1 MKKLKYSLVINILL
15 GFAVIFTSCQKDED
29 VTNPTKDPTKSKEKS
44 AQAYSMIEN
53 EFYKWVNGSYNSP
66 SDFDQLNFAS
76 AAATYKEA
84 LALDPEN
91 MDAQFGAAI
100 TEILTA
106 YADPDINSLIK
117 QMDSVMSGDS
127 FNKMLTSP
135 GIASQ
140 TEQMV
145 LPLAPAAVN
154 VFAMHKLALT
164 DPPLISKIQ
173 QVLRDKFLPR
183 LEYASSRLA
192 AIEANP
198 AFKFTISGKMQ
209 GDPQMESVS
218 IYPTEVF
225 LMNAGLHGI
234 RFGLE
239 MFLIYKFELTDYS
252 QSSLLNALQQ
262 NNQSF
267 FVLASDGL
275 QRAANCKT
283 NLQGMVTKLKGAIN
297 ALETISGNKS
307 DAIIKLGNNGI
318 KQADLD
324 TVKTYLNKFETAI
337 TQDVSITIDDADTDG
352 NTYTIKVNIGNFF
365 NNPAQNPKAA
375 YLPPYTVEP
384 EGEKGIHFR
393 FNAETYAD
401 FNFPDPTM
409 SGMFPG
415 MTNETMKRLMHI
427 DEAFGFKFG
436 GWANFIGGYYGWN
449 PIKNATVKIQTAT
462 KTYTKT
468 TDNEGDFE
476 FIIREA
482 TQNPEPITNIYI
494 NYGDGD
500 IELKAPLFS
509 DLFIQAKHRIYYNID
524 IPLKPH
530 NLTANIENNPLAVK
544 LNWLVDGS
552 PSGYGTFA
560 IERKIGTGNFEDIS
574 GPQNIWMYFYNDYN
588 VTQGVTYQYRVRT
601 ADYGMGFNN
610 NLVIK
615 NPFYTN
621 IVTITP

>member
-1 MKKLKYSLVINILL
+1 MKKLKYFLIINLLL
-15 GFAVIFTSCQKDED
+15 GFSVIFTSCQKDED

-84 LALDPEN
+84 LDLDPEN

-117 QMDSVMSGDS
+117 QMDSAMSGNS

-192 AIEANP
+192 AIEANS

-218 IYPTEVF
+218 IYPTEIF

-252 QSSLLNALQQ
+252 QNSLVNALQQ

-275 QRAANCKT
+275 QRAANCKA

-297 ALETISGNKS
+297 ALETISGNKP
-307 DAIIKLGNNGI
+307 DAIIKLGSNGI
-318 KQADLD
+318 KQSDLD

-337 TQDVSITIDDADTDG
+337 TQDVSITIEDADTDG

-384 EGEKGIHFR
+384 EGQDGIHFR

-427 DEAFGFKFG
+427 DEAFGFKFS
-436 GWANFIGGYYGWN
+436 GWAGFTGNYYQ
-449 PIKNATVKIQTAT
+449 PISNATVKIQTAT
-462 KTYTKT
+462 KTYTKM
-468 TDNEGDFE
+468 TDEDGDFRL
-476 FIIREA
+476 IVREA

-500 IELKAPLFS
+500 IELTTIAPVG
-509 DLFIQAKHRIYYNID
+509 DLYIQAKHHIWYQININ
-524 IPLKPH
+524 PKPH
-530 NLTANIENNPLAVK
+530 NLTANVNSSPLYVQ
-544 LNWLVDGS
+544 LNWLANNQT
-552 PSGYGTFA
+552 YGGGHFVV
-560 IERKIGTGNFEDIS
+560 ERKTGTGSFEGITT
-574 GPQNIWMYFYNDYN
+574 PQWYWDYNYQDYN
-588 VTQGVTYQYRVRT
+588 VSSGVTYQYRIRSSNEQFS
-601 ADYGMGFNN
+601 YYNS
-610 NLVIK
+610 LVTK
-615 NPFYTN
+615 EPFYSNT
-621 IVTITP
+621 VTITP

>member
-127 FNKMLTSP
+127 FNKMLSSP

-252 QSSLLNALQQ
+252 QSSLVNALQQ

-275 QRAANCKT
+275 QRAANCKA

-297 ALETISGNKS
+297 ALETISGNKQ

-384 EGEKGIHFR
+384 EGEDKIHFR

-436 GWANFIGGYYGWN
+436 GWANFTGNYYQ
-449 PIKNATVKIQTAT
+449 PISNATIKIQTAT

-468 TDNEGDFE
+468 TEGDGDFE

-482 TQNPEPITNIYI
+482 TKNPEPITNIYI

-500 IELKAPLFS
+500 IELTTISPAG
-509 DLFIQAKHRIYYNID
+509 DLYIQAKHRIWYQININ
-524 IPLKPH
+524 PKPH
-530 NLTANIENNPLAVK
+530 NLTANVNSNPLFVQ
-544 LNWLVDGS
+544 LNWFANNQT
-552 PSGYGTFA
+552 YGGGHFVV
-560 IERKIGTGNFEDIS
+560 ERKTGTGNFEGITT
-574 GPQNIWMYFYNDYN
+574 PQWYWDYNYQDYN
-588 VTQGVTYQYRVRT
+588 VSTGVTYQYRIRSSYEFSYYN
-601 ADYGMGFNN
+601 A
-610 NLVIK
+610 LVPK
-615 NPFYTN
+615 DPFYSNT
-621 IVTITP
+621 VTITP